1 VDGEALRLV
10 LEEATALTA
19 SLPESVRGVAFAKA
33 FDVLLN
39 QRGTV
44 MREGRPRRQGRSLG
58 RSGGGVRTGPS
69 RVGGV
74 GPKLALSQ
82 LLDSGY
88 FASSRGLPEI
98 QARLRDSLGREYGS
112 NELSISLLRLVRD
125 GRLNRQRNL
134 AGQYEYWSA
143 GRREHAASTQA
154 LKHTKSTRLLTD
166 GREL

>member
-1 VDGEALRLV
+1 MDAEVLRLV
-10 LEEATALTA
+10 LEEATALT
-19 SLPESVRGVAFAKA
+19 SPLPESVRGVAFAKA

-39 QRGTV
+39 EHGIVMARGRART
-44 MREGRPRRQGRSLG
+44 RSRSLG
-58 RSGGGVRTGPS
+58 RRGSGVRSGSS

-88 FASSRGLPEI
+88 FTSSRGLPEI

-125 GRLNRQRNL
+125 GRLSRQRNL

-143 GRREHAASTQA
+143 GRGDHAASTQA
-154 LKHTKSTRLLTD
+154 LKHTKSARLLTD
-166 GREL
+166 GRER